1 MRSNTG
7 ADTLAEARADDEAR
21 ERAIDPSSSVILQA
35 PAGSGKTTVLTQ
47 RLLRLLA
54 VVDEPEEILA
64 ITFTRRAA
72 AEMRARVL
80 RALRGDIPDG
90 EPAPPAGERAGEPG
104 VRPSGRTTANERLR
118 ELAAAALERSQARGW
133 RLAQDP
139 GRLRIQTIDAFNFR
153 LASQLPVTARAG
165 SGLVVSARPEELYGL
180 AARETL
186 LAAEEDTEL
195 SVDLELL
202 FERLD
207 NRWGH
212 VERLLA
218 DMLRERAHWLP
229 HVLGHEPEEL
239 CRRVAASLT
248 RIVEDRLRVA
258 RESLG
263 REICA
268 EAACLPQVGPL
279 EPRVPRLAS
288 WKTLARLALTQEGEW
303 RRAIN
308 RRLGAEFENGS
319 SKEALR
325 ACIERLSTRPQA
337 RATLRELASLPNP
350 DLGRQDGAALAAL
363 SRVLRAAAGQLQ
375 ALFALEGRVD
385 HTYIAGAARS
395 ALAESGLPT
404 DLALNTGLSLRH
416 LLVDEFQDTSV
427 AQLAL
432 LEALTAG
439 WEPGDGRTLFVV
451 GDPMQSIYQFR
462 EAEVGCFL
470 RARDLGIGGV
480 RLTPLRLLR
489 NFRSAPTLIDWTN
502 ETFGRLFPPADDLRA
517 SAVAFTPS
525 LAGQAGE
532 ASAEAGTAVEL
543 RLLAADDRAAETEAI
558 VSRVA
563 ALKAAAPLA
572 SIAIL
577 VAARSHAP
585 AIVAALTESGIDAIG
600 VELVPLAAVPIVR
613 DLVALLRALCHLG
626 DRTAWLAVL
635 RAPWCGVSLAT
646 LTRLSTRA
654 DAQLICQALREPA
667 RLGECPLA
675 ERERLERTARVLD
688 AALARRD
695 QAPLADWLEEVW
707 MRLGAP
713 DAYAA
718 EELRHARAF
727 FDALSER
734 TGSGEWAG
742 IATLDS
748 LLANLYAEPQA
759 HTAAPV
765 QILTIHGAKGL
776 EFDHVLVP
784 GLDRERNRGREPLL
798 RWLDLPRAE
807 GEGSEAE
814 GTDLVMAP
822 APVIGDE
829 EPGEV
834 NGFLK
839 RLTGLRAAHE
849 QVRLLYVAATRARRS
864 LHLYAAP
871 APRADGLVMPRART
885 LLASLWP
892 ALADAFQA
900 PAAHS
905 AAVASGEGQL
915 ELFAGPPMRRVLRRL
930 KGQWTA
936 PELAAALPLER
947 LPLAQRSLEPPEF
960 SWVGETARHIGT
972 VVHAA
977 LQALAAMAELPDRA
991 ALESRLFAYREQL
1004 RRQGVPE
1011 RDLER
1016 AAAEVV
1022 AALVRTLADEQGRWI
1037 LSREHR
1043 QAASE
1048 LALTGVAG
1056 GTLTS
1061 VVIDRSFIDE
1071 AGTRWVVDFKTSRHE
1086 GGRLEGFIEQE
1097 LERYR
1102 GQLLTYSALAREL
1115 GPEPVRAALYFP
1127 LLGVFRESQ

>member
-1 MRSNTG
+1 MTSSASG
-7 ADTLAEARADDEAR
+7 PGVIEADAQVDDVAR
-21 ERAIDPSSSVILQA
+21 ERAIDPGWSVILQA

-80 RALRGDIPDG
+80 RALRGEIPDG
-90 EPAPPAGERAGEPG
+90 QQ
-104 VRPSGRTTANERLR
+104 SDRLR
-118 ELAAAALERSQARGW
+118 QLAAAALERSQARGW

-139 GRLRIQTIDAFNFR
+139 GRLRIQTIDSFNFR

-165 SGLVVSARPEELYGL
+165 SGLVVSARPGELYRL

-186 LAAEEDTEL
+186 LAAEEDAAL

-218 DMLRERAHWLP
+218 EMLRERAHWLP
-229 HVLGHEPEEL
+229 HVLGHEPAVL
-239 CRRVAASLT
+239 CGRVAESLT

-263 REICA
+263 AVTCA
-268 EAACLPQVGPL
+268 EAARLPGVGPL
-279 EPRVPRLAS
+279 EPQARRLAS
-288 WKTLARLALTQEGEW
+288 WKTLARLTLTHSGEW

-308 RRLGAEFENGS
+308 RKLGAGFENGAG
-319 SKEALR
+319 KEALR
-325 ACIERLSTRPQA
+325 ACIERLSTLPSGRE
-337 RATLRELASLPNP
+337 TLLELASLPSP
-350 DLGRQDGAALAAL
+350 DLGAEDAAALAAL
-363 SRVLRAAAGQLQ
+363 SRVLRAAATQLQ

-385 HTYIAGAARS
+385 HTYIAGAARA
-395 ALAESGLPT
+395 ALAEAGLPT
-404 DLALNTGLSLRH
+404 DLALRTGLALRH
-416 LLVDEFQDTSV
+416 ILVDEFQDTSV

-470 RARDLGIGGV
+470 RARDLGIGAV
-480 RLTPLRLLR
+480 RLMPLRLSR
-489 NFRSAPTLIDWTN
+489 NFRSAPALIDWTN
-502 ETFGRLFPPADDLRA
+502 RTFGRLFPQTDDLRA

-525 LAGQAGE
+525 LPGRSDEGAASDEGAGDAHP
-532 ASAEAGTAVEL
+532 VEL
-543 RLLAADDRAAETEAI
+543 RLLSGDGRAAETDAI
-558 VSRVA
+558 VARVA
-563 ALKAAAPLA
+563 ELKASAPQA

-600 VELVPLAAVPIVR
+600 VELVPLAEVPVVR
-613 DLVALLRALCHLG
+613 DLVALTRALCHLG

-654 DAQLICQALREPA
+654 DAQLICAALHEPGRLEECPAQERA
-667 RLGECPLA
+667 RLA
-675 ERERLERTARVLD
+675 RIARVLEEG
-688 AALARRD
+688 LSRRD
-695 QAPLADWLEEVW
+695 QAPLADWLEDVW
-707 MRLGAP
+707 MALGAA
-713 DAYAA
+713 DAYPVD
-718 EELRHARAF
+718 ELRHARAF

-734 TGSGEWAG
+734 TASGEWGG
-742 IATLDS
+742 IGTLDS
-748 LLANLYAEPQA
+748 LLANLYAQPQA

-798 RWLDLPRAE
+798 RWLDLPRAP
-807 GEGSEAE
+807 GEGSEIRNRE
-814 GTDLVMAP
+814 YPVYPETDLVMAP
-822 APVIGDE
+822 APVIGEE

-834 NGFLK
+834 NAFLK
-839 RLTGLRAAHE
+839 RLTALRAANE
-849 QVRLLYVAATRARRS
+849 QVRLLYVAATRAKRS

-871 APRADGLVMPRART
+871 APRADGLVIPRART
-885 LLASLWP
+885 LLASFWP
-892 ALADAFQA
+892 ALAAAFQA
-900 PAAHS
+900 PAAGSASS
-905 AAVASGEGQL
+905 AAADIQL
-915 ELFAGPPMRRVLRRL
+915 ELFAGSQMRRVLRRL
-930 KGQWTA
+930 TPEWA
-936 PELAAALPLER
+936 PPELPAGAPLSP
-947 LPLAQRSLEPPEF
+947 LPLAQRSLEALEF
-960 SWVGETARHIGT
+960 SWAGETRRHIGT

-977 LQALAAMAELPDRA
+977 LESFAAAVELPSRQW
-991 ALESRLFAYREQL
+991 LESRAELYGEQL

-1011 RDLER
+1011 RDLGE
-1016 AAAEVV
+1016 AAADVV
-1022 AALVRTLADEQGRWI
+1022 AALTRTVADERGRWI
-1037 LSREHR
+1037 LAGTHS
-1043 QAASE
+1043 QARSE
-1048 LALTGVAG
+1048 LALTGMASG
-1056 GTLTS
+1056 RLTS
-1061 VVIDRSFIDE
+1061 VVIDRSFVDE
-1071 AGTRWVVDFKTSRHE
+1071 AGTRWVIDFKTSRHE
-1086 GGRLEGFIEQE
+1086 GGRLEEFIGQE
-1097 LERYR
+1097 LERYHA
-1102 GQLLTYSALAREL
+1102 QLQTYTALARGL

-1127 LLGVFRESQ
+1127 LLGVFRELQ